1 MGSSR
6 RWERR
11 TWFVLCIKVNELVQC
26 EWLKRGREGVVF
38 KLLRNRVRPHTLAH
52 GHEDIMLHR
61 HSINSDVGALE
72 TSSDPRP
79 RPIRR
84 ETLLSW
90 PQLRQLLV
98 GGGCF
103 TSAEIS
109 RPKASLLTKGLIQL
123 LLQNSSLIHKPNSS
137 SPLVKKQTSH
147 TKDQTIPDQTI
158 LEPPDFLASN
168 IPKHSRY
175 NGITP
180 YKPSSTRH
188 TSFEQEFVNMPKSIL
203 LPSS

>member
-1 MGSSR
+1 
-6 RWERR
+6 
-11 TWFVLCIKVNELVQC
+11 
-26 EWLKRGREGVVF
+26 
-38 KLLRNRVRPHTLAH
+38 
-52 GHEDIMLHR
+52 MLHR
-61 HSINSDVGALE
+61 HSINSDVGAPRNFLQSTTTPNQTGNPIVLASI
-72 TSSDPRP
+72 TSAA
-79 RPIRR
+79 RR
-84 ETLLSW
+84 W
-90 PQLRQLLV
+90 R
-98 GGGCF
+98 CF

-109 RPKASLLTKGLIQL
+109 RPKPKASLLTKGLIQL

-158 LEPPDFLASN
+158 LEPPDFLASS

-180 YKPSSTRH
+180 YKPSTRH
-188 TSFEQEFVNMPKSIL
+188 TSFEQEFVNMPKNIL